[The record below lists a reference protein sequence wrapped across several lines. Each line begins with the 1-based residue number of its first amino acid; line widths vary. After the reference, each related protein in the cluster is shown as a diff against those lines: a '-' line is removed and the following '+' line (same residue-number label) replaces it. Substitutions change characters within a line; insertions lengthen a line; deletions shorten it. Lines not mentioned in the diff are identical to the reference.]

1 MTLNHNE
8 TLVEAVRSGIIAN
21 HNDTVVIA
29 LPRPGDRRPRPA
41 VPGTRGAMTYN
52 HNETLLAEHDVIA
65 TNHNESL
72 LAGTRS
78 GIDLRT
84 TTRPCSPPSAA
95 SSRATT
101 TRPCSPP
108 SEA

>member
-41 VPGTRGAMTYN
+41 VPAAHEGP
-52 HNETLLAEHDVIA
+52 
-65 TNHNESL
+65 
-72 LAGTRS
+72 
-78 GIDLRT
+78 IDLQ
-84 TTRPCSPPSAA
+84 PQ
-95 SSRATT
+95 
-101 TRPCSPP
+101 
-108 SEA
+108 

>member
-29 LPRPGDRRPRPA
+29 LPRPGGRRPRPA

-52 HNETLLAEHDVIA
+52 HNETLLAEHD
-65 TNHNESL
+65 
-72 LAGTRS
+72 
-78 GIDLRT
+78 
-84 TTRPCSPPSAA
+84 AA
-95 SSRATT
+95 HRATT
-101 TRPCSPP
+101 TRRCWPAP
-108 SEA
+108 AAA